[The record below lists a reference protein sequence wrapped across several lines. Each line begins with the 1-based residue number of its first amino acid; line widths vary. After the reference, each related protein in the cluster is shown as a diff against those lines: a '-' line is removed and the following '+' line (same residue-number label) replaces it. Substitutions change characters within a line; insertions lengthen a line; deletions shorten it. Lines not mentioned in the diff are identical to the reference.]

1 MSEQQQVNICQH
13 NQTGFCKFRDKCQ
26 KKHENTLCENT
37 ENCGKAA
44 AKDIQKCAEI
54 LATMESADTK
64 KNVHTNMYRVRI
76 RPTLMNKSNKVCS
89 NMKWIS
95 NFLMK
100 KLIH

>member
-1 MSEQQQVNICQH
+1 MKIL
-13 NQTGFCKFRDKCQ
+13 
-26 KKHENTLCENT
+26 NTVV
-37 ENCGKAA
+37 KIAA

-89 NMKWIS
+89 SMRWIS

-100 KLIH
+100 KLTH